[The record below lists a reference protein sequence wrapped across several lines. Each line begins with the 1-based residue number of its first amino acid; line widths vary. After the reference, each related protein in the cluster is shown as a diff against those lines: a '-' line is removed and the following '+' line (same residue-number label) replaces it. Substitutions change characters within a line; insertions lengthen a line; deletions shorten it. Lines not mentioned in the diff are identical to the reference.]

1 MFRIFLCSLLSIL
14 FCCASINAQQSQP
27 LDSNFVNV
35 LNEEAYNYWYTN
47 LDTVLLLAGKQLV
60 LSKQINYTLGAIR
73 AHIDFWHVY
82 NDRQDFVK
90 AATHGLEALTLSEL
104 IRCQK
109 YLAVSYSNLGLTYQ
123 QMSENEVAIE
133 YFNKAYEIDKK
144 RNNLKGIASDFIN
157 MATVYSDQGKD
168 SLALKFQ
175 MDAFA
180 IKKLL
185 KDDVGCG
192 IAMLGA
198 ARSSSKLGFKELA
211 IKRAKDALQFA
222 LKAND
227 IEGQAY
233 AYDYIARFS
242 GSGLPAKQSL
252 ELSLKS
258 LELAKQLRLKEL
270 ERDNYFMLSYNYER
284 SGQIFEAFDYMNK
297 ASGLTDT
304 LYRIDKKVSI
314 ARLESKFQIEKKQAE
329 IKELKKDMEEKQLV
343 QRRQMII
350 AVGTVGVV
358 LVGVVFFFL
367 YRNAVQA
374 AKNSKSELENA
385 KKELSYLK
393 DQTNPHFLL
402 NALNGLYGISLL
414 SPALISDKIAELS
427 FLLHYQL
434 KVSQLDKISVKD
446 EIEFVRNYI
455 EFIKQ
460 KTTKLRFEFEVNRVD
475 EDRTVPPLIFFP
487 IIENALKYSSEMPF
501 PVVNIKWENTPEKIV
516 LIVENNFE
524 AVRSKIS
531 GTGVGIANLRR
542 RLALH
547 AYRFDFETEA
557 KADFYVAKLTI
568 WDKEFLGV

>member
-1 MFRIFLCSLLSIL
+1 MLRLFFCSLLSTF
-14 FCCASINAQQSQP
+14 FCCSSINAQQSQP
-27 LDSNFVNV
+27 LDSNFVNI
-35 LNEEAYNYWYTN
+35 LNEKTYNYWYTN
-47 LDTVLLLAGKQLV
+47 LDSVLLLAEKQLV

-82 NDRQDFVK
+82 NDRQDFVR

-104 IRCQK
+104 IRSQK

-157 MATVYSDQGKD
+157 MATVYSDQGRD
-168 SLALKFQ
+168 SSALKFQ
-175 MDAFA
+175 LDAFA
-180 IKKLL
+180 VKKLL
-185 KDDVGCG
+185 HDDIGCG

-198 ARSSSKLGFKELA
+198 ARSSSKLGLTELA
-211 IKRAKDALQFA
+211 IRRAKEALQFA

-242 GSGLPAKQSL
+242 GSDLPLKQSL
-252 ELSLKS
+252 ELSSKS

-284 SGQIFEAFDYMNK
+284 SGNIFKAYDYIK
-297 ASGLTDT
+297 RASDLTDT

-314 ARLESKFQIEKKQAE
+314 ARLESKYQIEKKQVE
-329 IKELKKDMEEKQLV
+329 IKELKKSMEAKQLA
-343 QRRQMII
+343 QKRQMMI
-350 AVGTVGVV
+350 ALGAFLVV
-358 LVGVVFFFL
+358 LIVVVFFFL
-367 YRNAVQA
+367 YRNAVGA
-374 AKNSKSELENA
+374 AKRSKSELENA
-385 KKELSYLK
+385 KKELIYLK

-434 KVSQLDKISVKD
+434 KASQLDKISVKD
-446 EIEFVRNYI
+446 EIEFIRNYI
-455 EFIKQ
+455 DFIKS
-460 KTTKLRFEFEVNRVD
+460 KTTKLLFEFEVNRVD
-475 EDRTVPPLIFFP
+475 ENRSVPPLIFFP
-487 IIENALKYSSEMPF
+487 IIENALKYSSEMLF
-501 PVVNIKWENTPEKIV
+501 PMVKIKWDNAPEKIV

-531 GTGVGIANLRR
+531 GTGVGIENLQR

-547 AYRFDFETEA
+547 AYRFDFQSQA
-557 KADFYVAKLTI
+557 KTDFYKVQLTI
-568 WDKEFLGV
+568 WDKEFISV

>member
-1 MFRIFLCSLLSIL
+1 MRRVFFSIL
-14 FCCASINAQQSQP
+14 FSITFCCSSINAQQIQP
-27 LDSNFVNV
+27 LDSNFVNN
-35 LNEEAYNYWYTN
+35 LNEKAYNYWYTN
-47 LDTVLLLAGKQLV
+47 LDSVLLFAQKQLLV
-60 LSKQINYTLGAIR
+60 SKQINYALGAIR

-90 AATHGLEALTLSEL
+90 AATHGLEALTLSES
-104 IRCQK
+104 IESQK

-123 QMSENEVAIE
+123 QMSESEVAIE
-133 YFNKAYEIDKK
+133 YFNKVYEIDKK

-157 MATVYSDQGKD
+157 MATVYSDQGRD
-168 SLALKFQ
+168 SLALKFD
-175 MDAFA
+175 MDAFV
-180 IKKLL
+180 IDKSLG
-185 KDDVGCG
+185 DDIGCG

-198 ARSSSKLGFKELA
+198 ALSSSKLGLKELA
-211 IKRAKDALQFA
+211 VNRAKEALQFA

-242 GSGLPAKQSL
+242 GSDLPVKQSL
-252 ELSLKS
+252 KLSLKS
-258 LELAKQLRLKEL
+258 LELAKQLSLKEL

-284 SGQIFEAFDYMNK
+284 SGQIFKAFEFMK
-297 ASGLTDT
+297 LASELTDT

-314 ARLESKFQIEKKQAE
+314 ARLESKYQIEKKQVE
-329 IKELKKDMEEKQLV
+329 IKELKKSMEAKQLA
-343 QRRQMII
+343 QSRQMII
-350 AVGTVGVV
+350 ASGTVAVILV
-358 LVGVVFFFL
+358 LMVFFFL

-374 AKNSKSELENA
+374 AKHSKSELENA

-414 SPALISDKIAELS
+414 SPTLISDKIAELS

-434 KVSQLDKISVKD
+434 KASQLEKISVKD

-455 EFIKQ
+455 DFIKS
-460 KTTKLRFEFEVNRVD
+460 KTAKLQFEFDVNQVD
-475 EDRTVPPLIFFP
+475 ENRSIPPLIFFP

-501 PVVNIKWENTPEKIV
+501 PIVKIKWDNAPERIV
-516 LIVENNFE
+516 LTVENNFE
-524 AVRSKIS
+524 AIRSKVS

-542 RLALH
+542 RLALL
-547 AYRFDFETEA
+547 AYRFDFQSEA
-557 KADFYVAKLTI
+557 KTDFYRAKLTL
-568 WDKEFLGV
+568 WDKEFLDV